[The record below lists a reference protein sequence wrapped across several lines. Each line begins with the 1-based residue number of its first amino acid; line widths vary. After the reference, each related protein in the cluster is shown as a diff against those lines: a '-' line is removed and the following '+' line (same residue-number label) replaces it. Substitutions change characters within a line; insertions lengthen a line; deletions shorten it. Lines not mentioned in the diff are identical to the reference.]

1 MHARARAHTHKL
13 THQHTHT
20 HTSTQAHTHTRTR
33 ELTVTEDKQNGR
45 HTAHSCNTSTSAATD
60 QADYKDPQEN
70 ARTTTRERRGGGATI
85 CWGAEE
91 VVEEEMAVA
100 VSRVA
105 FFAPTEQLPLERATR
120 EQASERERERERE
133 SESESER
140 ERERD
145 ELEGSLALDGARY
158 NNHTSTR
165 ERRHASSNSY
175 YGSILRLY

>member
-1 MHARARAHTHKL
+1 M
-13 THQHTHT
+13 
-20 HTSTQAHTHTRTR
+20 
-33 ELTVTEDKQNGR
+33 
-45 HTAHSCNTSTSAATD
+45 
-60 QADYKDPQEN
+60 
-70 ARTTTRERRGGGATI
+70 

-105 FFAPTEQLPLERATR
+105 FFAPTEQLPLERAQR
-120 EQASERERERERE
+120 EQASERERERE
-133 SESESER
+133 SESDSER

-145 ELEGSLALDGARY
+145 ELEGSLALDGARVSVATTALALERAERESERAPGSGERSSY

-165 ERRHASSNSY
+165 ERRHASSTSY